1 MISNPISP
9 QPVNMSTGALWTWW
23 FYLCFTLLVFSRAV
37 VASEVLALPAV
48 PDDGKEAWLVTFDP
62 GEIYF
67 ERFGHNAIWLRE
79 PAAGLDHT
87 FNFGYFDFE
96 QEDFFLRFM
105 RGRMLYFS
113 IAQPATREFAIYRH
127 DNRSIRAQK
136 LNLKPPQYQRLR
148 DYLLNE
154 VQPENR
160 NYRYDYYLNNCS
172 TRIRDAL
179 DIALDGALYAST
191 AKLPAE
197 LNFRDHTRR
206 LTQMQFWYYLGL
218 ETGLGY
224 PVDRPVTRWDE
235 MFIPMVVADEI
246 AAMSRATAANGKPLV
261 EVDTMFFTSTLPEP
275 TDTPTDVWY
284 RYLLLGLLVTVLAWM
299 SGKFMPPV
307 WLQGLC
313 SAWVLISAGM
323 GLLLA
328 ALWLLTDHEASRDNA
343 NLLLLNPLLLLAFV
357 PKLRRPGAVLLLAGN
372 AVALALLMLPEHQYN
387 LDLVAM
393 LTPVNIAV
401 AWFLLRSGPGGS
413 RQQGILR

>member
-1 MISNPISP
+1 MISTPISP
-9 QPVNMSTGALWTWW
+9 PVDNMRIGIFRARCLLFLFVFLTWSQSG
-23 FYLCFTLLVFSRAV
+23 FS
-37 VASEVLALPAV
+37 SESPAIPPV
-48 PDDGKEAWLVTFDP
+48 PADGREAWLVTFGP

-113 IAQPATREFAIYRH
+113 IAQPADREFGLYRQQ
-127 DNRSIRAQK
+127 NRSIRAQK
-136 LNLKPPQYQRLR
+136 LKLTALQFEQLR
-148 DYLLNE
+148 DYLLDE
-154 VQPENR
+154 IQPENR

-179 DIALDGALYAST
+179 DIALDGALSART
-191 AKLPAE
+191 GQIPAE

-218 ETGLGY
+218 QTGLGF

-246 AAMSRATAANGKPLV
+246 AAMSVATPGAGQPLV
-261 EVDTMFFTSTLPEP
+261 EVDTMFYTSSLLAPGVAP
-275 TDTPTDVWY
+275 SDTWY
-284 RYLLLGLLVTVLAWM
+284 RYLLLGLLLAGFAWL
-299 SGKFMPPV
+299 SGKFMPQL
-307 WLQGLC
+307 WLGGL
-313 SAWVLISAGM
+313 SRAWVLISTTM
-323 GLLLA
+323 GLVLA

-343 NLLLLNPLLLLAFV
+343 NLLLLNPLLIIALV
-357 PKLRRPGAVLLLAGN
+357 PKLQRLAAGILIGGNVLAFILLL
-372 AVALALLMLPEHQYN
+372 LPRYQYN
-387 LDLVAM
+387 LDVMALV
-393 LTPVNIAV
+393 TPINFAV
-401 AWFLLRSGPGGS
+401 AIYLFKTRPEK
-413 RQQGILR
+413 